1 MRIKLDKDPLAI
13 EQSNYASKI
22 LNIYSAYDLDAGPK
36 VRLRNFVIKPC
47 LFGATSIVKN
57 SDKEKWVY
65 SAYGIAFDGKV
76 EWSFVNDYARNV
88 TIFGVESSP
97 SSHAD
102 NLKNNILV
110 LGE

>member
-22 LNIYSAYDLDAGPK
+22 LNIYSAYDLDAWPK